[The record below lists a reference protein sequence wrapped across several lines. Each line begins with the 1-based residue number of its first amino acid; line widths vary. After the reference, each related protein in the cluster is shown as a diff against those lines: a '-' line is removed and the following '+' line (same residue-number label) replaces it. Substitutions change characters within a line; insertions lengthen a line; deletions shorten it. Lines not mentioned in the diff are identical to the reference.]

1 MTTAALHSLTLNV
14 HLERRGFTCSV
25 NAELPLQGITSLFG
39 PSGCGKTTL
48 LRTIAGLNEAPK
60 PSVKNQ
66 IKVTDTAGNTHT
78 WLSEQGAFTPS
89 WQRQVGLV
97 FQKPA
102 LFPHLTVMQNLNYA
116 WSRLPKAQRMTPLEP
131 SQLVQ
136 RMGIADFAERLPNE
150 LSGGQQQRVAL
161 ARTLA
166 SCPQLMLLDEPL
178 ANLDG
183 TAKRYFIQ
191 LLKRL
196 QQDTQI
202 PMIYVSH
209 QLDEVVQLS
218 DRLILMDSGK
228 LVSQGLIADVLQ
240 SNEGYARCQ
249 GENILFGEA
258 VQHNHEAGLLA
269 VKVAGT
275 VLWFPQPIQTF
286 VVGAL
291 CRIHFQAKDISLAT
305 KLNAHSSISNSIAAV
320 IEEFSDSGHKA
331 EVRVKLRIGLHSH
344 DNISATQQSNST
356 QTQYVSATITKASKQ
371 RLALTVG
378 ATVYMQIKAVALS
391 V

>member
-1 MTTAALHSLTLNV
+1 MTSAPLQRMQLKLFQQ
-14 HLERRGFTCSV
+14 RKGFTFKL
-25 NAELPLQGITSLFG
+25 NADLPLQGITSLFG

-48 LRTIAGLNEAPK
+48 LRTIAGLNDTLTA
-60 PSVKNQ
+60 SHGNQ
-66 IKVTDTAGNTHT
+66 ITVVDTTGSEYC
-78 WLSEQGAFTPS
+78 WLNEQGVNIPS

-102 LFPHLTVMQNLNYA
+102 LFPHLTVMQNLAYA
-116 WSRLPKAQRMTPLEP
+116 WSRVPAAQRIKQLEP
-131 SQLVQ
+131 SKLLA
-136 RMGIADFAERLPNE
+136 RMGISDFQARMPSE

-183 TAKRYFIQ
+183 PAKAYFIQ

-196 QQDTQI
+196 QQETQI

-218 DRLILMDSGK
+218 DQLMLMDSGQ
-228 LVSQGLIADVLQ
+228 LVAQGAIAEVLQ

-249 GENILFGEA
+249 GENILFAE
-258 VQHNHEAGLLA
+258 VTQSNTEAGLIA
-269 VKVAGT
+269 VRVAST
-275 VLWFPQPIQTF
+275 ILWFPAPEQAL
-286 VVGAL
+286 VVGSK
-291 CRIHFQAKDISLAT
+291 CRIHFKAKDISLAT
-305 KLNAHSSISNSIAAV
+305 EVNNQSSISNSIGV
-320 IEEFSDSGHKA
+320 IIEGFSQSVHKA
-331 EVRVKLRIGLHSH
+331 EVRVTLRIADANGG
-344 DNISATQQSNST
+344 QV
-356 QTQYVSATITKASKQ
+356 VSATITKASQQ
-371 RLALTVG
+371 RLELVAG